1 MTTAVTTGFIV
12 AKAVLITFGVSILQ
26 NHCFHYYKFK
36 FKFNSKQ
43 QIQCFK
49 IPIKKV
55 FGIKDKKILT
65 RTSKT
70 KIISYFY
77 CGTCPLDNSNIS
89 EFKIISHNVSHRY
102 IN

>member
-36 FKFNSKQ
+36 FNSKQ

-49 IPIKKV
+49 IPRKKV
-55 FGIKDKKILT
+55 FGIIKDKKILM
-65 RTSKT
+65 RTGKT

-77 CGTCPLDNSNIS
+77 CGTCPLDNSYIS
-89 EFKIISHNVSHRY
+89 EFKIISLNVSHRE